1 MHEIIADHSSRL
13 TRSLLLLAVV
23 YLGGCA
29 GGTES
34 ETARQAVVDYD
45 LLLDLPEEPIS
56 FDDQV
61 KPVLDNRCVV
71 CHGCFDAQC
80 QLKLTSYEGVTR
92 GANKNKVYD
101 SGRVKAVEPTRL
113 FIDATSTQEWR
124 DKNFFTVLNE
134 GEKDPETNLKK
145 SVLYQMLRLKQ
156 LNPQARLGMLPDSFD
171 LSLDRDQVCTT
182 LDDFPDYSK
191 DHPLWGM
198 PYAMPN
204 LGTAEYDVLVQW
216 LAQGS
221 PAPAQHEPS
230 EAARPKIETWERF
243 LNGPSNKERLM
254 SRYIYEHLFLGHIHL
269 DGTDSREFY
278 RLVRSTTPA
287 GQPIDEIPSVRPFD
301 DPGAGNFYYRLRLYE
316 PTIVA
321 KSHVLYQLTDEKIQR
336 YRELFL
342 VPDYEVTELP
352 DYILRTSSNPF
363 LTFKAIPPKSRYKF
377 LLDDAKFFIEGF
389 IKGPVCRG
397 QVALNVIED
406 QFWVMFFNPE
416 EELYTDTPEFLDGV
430 IDYLDLP
437 TERGNTLNLLA
448 IWTDYWGRQKKYL
461 ASKEEYFGHIEPMDI
476 NTAMKYIWNGAGK
489 NPNAALSI
497 FRHEDSATVIQG
509 FSGNYPETAWVIDYP
524 LFERIHYLLVAGFDV
539 YGNVGHQLNTR
550 LYMDFLR
557 MEGEDNFLSFLP
569 PEQRK
574 VIRDEWYKGNREK
587 RMKLFAEPIDW
598 LDAYPVKGY
607 KTDDTQLELYEHLV
621 TRMGEMAGPV
631 DFLNRCDGIQCVDPA
646 PTQDERDV
654 DLSMKR
660 LTQIRGRKLTPFPDV
675 AFVRI
680 KDVNDEG
687 LELTYSLVLNKGYKN
702 VTSIF
707 QDDEDRRDRDSD
719 TLSVVKG
726 IIGAYPNFFFV
737 VSRHHADEFV
747 NMASTIEDRDDYE
760 RFVARFGIRRTNPKF
775 WALSDWFND
784 TYAVAEPLDSG
795 IFDLN
800 RYRNR

>member
-1 MHEIIADHSSRL
+1 VHGIIANHSSRL
-13 TRSLLLLAVV
+13 TRSLLLLAVI

-29 GGTES
+29 GGKES

-45 LLLDLPEEPIS
+45 LILDLPEEPIS

-92 GANKNKVYD
+92 GANKAKVYD
-101 SGRVKAVEPTRL
+101 SARVKPVEPTRL

-124 DKNFFTVLNE
+124 DKDFFTVLNE
-134 GEKDPETNLKK
+134 GEKDPESNLKN

-171 LSLDRDQVCTT
+171 LSLDREQVCTT
-182 LDDFPDYSK
+182 LDEFSDYSK

-301 DPGAGNFYYRLRLYE
+301 DPGTGNFYYRLRLYE

-342 VPDYEVTELP
+342 VPDYEVSELP
-352 DYILRTSSNPF
+352 NYILKSSSNPF
-363 LTFKAIPPKSRYKF
+363 LTFQAIPPKSRYRF

-437 TERGNTLNLLA
+437 TERGDTLNLLA

-461 ASKEEYFGHIEPMDI
+461 AAKEEFSDHIEPMDI
-476 NTAMKYIWNGAGK
+476 NAAMKYIWNGNGK

-509 FSGNYPETAWVIDYP
+509 FVGNYPETAWIIDYP

-557 MEGEDNFLSFLP
+557 MEGEDNFLSLLP

-574 VIRDEWYKGNREK
+574 VIRDEWYMGNREK
-587 RMKLFAEPIDW
+587 RMKLFAEPIEW

-607 KTDDTQLELYEHLV
+607 KTADTQLELYEHLV
-621 TRMGEMAGPV
+621 TRMGKIAGPV
-631 DFLNRCDGIQCVDPA
+631 DFLNRCDGIQCVGSA
-646 PTQDERDV
+646 STQNERDV

-660 LTQIRGRKLTPFPDV
+660 LTQIHGQKLTPFPDV

-680 KDVNDEG
+680 KDMNDEG

-707 QDDEDRRDRDSD
+707 AGDDRRDRDSD

-726 IIGAYPNFFFV
+726 IVGAYPNFFFV
-737 VSRHHADEFV
+737 VSSHRVDEFV
-747 NMASTIEDRDDYE
+747 DMASAIEGRDDYE
-760 RFVARFGIRRTNPKF
+760 RFVARFGVRRTNPKF

-784 TYAVAEPLDSG
+784 TYAVAKPLDSG